1 MTFICYGSVPLIFWR
16 FFQHTAA
23 YILQSKFAGE
33 PRPTHLNADRRLFGE
48 LMLSIVQIQ
57 PDLAHHPLDGRVV
70 PLPVV
75 QPRRIQPQPQVG
87 QRILQATINKLQPRP
102 ANLSH
107 LRQHK
112 QAIPL
117 FCPKGQAVHPGDLNG
132 IQPGVEDGIAVAA
145 AAAKS
150 LRGFEL
156 FRAVFAAPAGRT
168 GAHVAAPAFAAAP
181 AVLAGVWG
189 AEFAPLGAS
198 HQRPVV
204 QDVGV
209 EVDKMAVD
217 VQVAD
222 AAVQR
227 GNVGGGCGFERVVVA
242 GGGCGSGNGAE
253 LQRRSEV
260 EEGVAG
266 VEEGGAV
273 GGGGQVG
280 GVGTLPRLAQ
290 CAAPAAL
297 LQGQVRVAVV
307 QNEDCRPEGR
317 KMNKFWSV
325 PVFLYKYPVT
335 Q

>member
-1 MTFICYGSVPLIFWR
+1 
-16 FFQHTAA
+16 
-23 YILQSKFAGE
+23 
-33 PRPTHLNADRRLFGE
+33 
-48 LMLSIVQIQ
+48 MLSIVQIQ
-57 PDLAHHPLDGRVV
+57 PDLAHHPLDGGVV

-75 QPRRIQPQPQVG
+75 QPRRIQPQPQVS
-87 QRILQATINKLQPRP
+87 QRILQATVNQLQPRP

-107 LRQHK
+107 LRQHQ

-117 FCPKGQAVHPGDLNG
+117 FRPKGQAVHPRDLNG
-132 IQPGVEDGIAVAA
+132 IQPGVEDGIAVV
-145 AAAKS
+145 AAKS

-156 FRAVFAAPAGRT
+156 VRAVFAAPAGRT
-168 GAHVAAPAFAAAP
+168 GAHVAAPAFATAP
-181 AVLAGVWG
+181 AVLAGVRG
-189 AEFAPLGAS
+189 AEFASLGAAR
-198 HQRPVV
+198 QRTVV

-227 GNVGGGCGFERVVVA
+227 GNVGGGCGFERRVSG
-242 GGGCGSGNGAE
+242 GGGCGSRNGAKLE
-253 LQRRSEV
+253 GSREV

-273 GGGGQVG
+273 GGGSEVG
-280 GVGTLPRLAQ
+280 GVGTLPGLAQ

-307 QNEDCRPEGR
+307 QNKDCRSEGGE
-317 KMNKFWSV
+317 MNKFSSPEKESV
-325 PVFLYKYPVT
+325 TSVFFVQIIGYTVSGGLIL
-335 Q
+335 